1 MRNIF
6 LLHPQLYCFASQ
18 VGLLQ
23 QVIHPLKRYCRV
35 EYHAHLFVLANK
47 DAPLCVLSRVANV
60 YQHAIRSPSHQQAFQ
75 FHKGTI
81 ETCQIKYSNLH
92 IEISFEF
99 QFHKGTIETYLNL
112 SYLVDLPISIP

>member
-23 QVIHPLKRYCRV
+23 QVIHPLKRYGRV
-35 EYHAHLFVLANK
+35 EHHAHLFVLAHK

-81 ETCQIKYSNLH
+81 ETRYVKGRQAYKHWALQI
-92 IEISFEF
+92 
-99 QFHKGTIETYLNL
+99 Q
-112 SYLVDLPISIP
+112 SYKK